1 VTPRLRKGTQTF
13 RLVATDRSGHRQAK
27 ATTVKKT
34 TR

>member
-1 VTPRLRKGTQTF
+1 MTPKLRKGTQTF
-13 RLVATDRSGHRQAK
+13 RLLATDRSGHRQAK